1 MNRFNINEDK
11 TMDIKVIVFRTLAL
25 AVTSGLLW
33 TGFTA
38 ADNEHGAHLEQYE
51 SEHEAVRE
59 LMQQGDILPLEQIL
73 EQARQ
78 QSDELDLVVED
89 GWTYFIH
96 GWTQVIAEVFD
107 VSIGP
112 ERAAQLSEIAHQV
125 RATQLAAP
133 HHKHST

>member
-11 TMDIKVIVFRTLAL
+11 TMDIKVIVFSTLAL
-25 AVTSGLLW
+25 AGTSGLLW

-38 ADNEHGAHLEQYE
+38 ADNEHGAHLEQHE

-78 QSDELDLVVED
+78 HRTGRVLETELEQQRGGYIYEVEILD
-89 GWTYFIH
+89 DNG
-96 GWTQVIAEVFD
+96 EVWEMKFD
-107 VSIGP
+107 
-112 ERAAQLSEIAHQV
+112 AASGELLEQELED
-125 RATQLAAP
+125 
-133 HHKHST
+133 